1 MRKIKLFLLLF
12 VVFFIFCVILY
23 AGKRWYSHESE
34 VNAKLWAIQTAADT
48 ISESLKEK
56 ETPFIIQLGKDY
68 LHEVISH
75 EEETNFNAYLKL
87 ASGEDINLLIVGDS
101 ISAQDW
107 SAEIADQIKWNFGA
121 ECNITNLSMGGNTCY
136 AGYVR
141 TMIHADGD
149 YDLAIICFVQ
159 NDPAEDFSIYYEAV
173 IRAILEKNPG
183 VEIIAVL
190 ESSQRTY
197 TEKIK
202 NIIELAEYYEIAL
215 ADTIAAYD
223 DSEYSYEALSP
234 DGVHPGELGKELY
247 VDTVMDVLFD
257 HVEKNVYKELSFPG
271 KSTQESQIYDRQKT
285 ESIVP
290 AMHPESAVLGKCS
303 FIPAELFSR
312 IDDRSYSFYI
322 SDFKGVMGIYCA
334 RLPGNNHIQFFYN
347 GEQIGEY
354 SEEFDHTFLQEM
366 IFLVDRN
373 IHEISGTIDVV
384 FNSTENAESFRG
396 MAFSCAEET
405 ERGVI

>member
-1 MRKIKLFLLLF
+1 MKRTKIILLIIITAGLLLA
-12 VVFFIFCVILY
+12 VY
-23 AGKRWYSHESE
+23 AGKRWYTHESE
-34 VNAKLWAIQTAADT
+34 VNAKLWAIQTDT
-48 ISESLKEK
+48 DKIAESLKGK
-56 ETPFIIQLGKDY
+56 ETPFVYRLGKDY
-68 LHEVISH
+68 LHDMIMGSDK
-75 EEETNFNAYLKL
+75 TDYNAYLKL
-87 ASGEDINLLIVGDS
+87 AAGEDINLLIVGES

-107 SAEIADQIKWNFGA
+107 SADIAEQIKWNFGA

-141 TMIHADGD
+141 TMIHADGE
-149 YDLAIICFVQ
+149 YDLAVICFGQ
-159 NDPAEDFSIYYEAV
+159 NDPAEDFSTYYEAV
-173 IRAILEKNPG
+173 IRTILEKNPG
-183 VEIIAVL
+183 IEIMAVL
-190 ESSQRTY
+190 ESSERTY
-197 TEKIK
+197 TEKLK
-202 NIIELAEYYEIAL
+202 SIIELAEYYEIAL
-215 ADTIAAYD
+215 A
-223 DSEYSYEALSP
+223 ERPERR
-234 DGVHPGELGKELY
+234 GVHPGELGKELY
-247 VDTVMDVLFD
+247 LDTVMDVLFD

-271 KSTQESQIYDRQKT
+271 KSTQESQISDRQKT

-290 AMHPESAVLGKCS
+290 AMHPETAVLGKCS

-312 IDDRSYSFYI
+312 IDDKRYSFYI

-334 RLPGNNHIQFFYN
+334 RLPGNNYIQFFYN
-347 GEQIGEY
+347 GELIGEY
-354 SEEFDHTFLQEM
+354 SEEFNHTFLQEM

>member
-1 MRKIKLFLLLF
+1 MKRTKIILLIIITAGLLLA
-12 VVFFIFCVILY
+12 VY
-23 AGKRWYSHESE
+23 AGKRWYTHESE
-34 VNAKLWAIQTAADT
+34 VNAKLWAIQTDT
-48 ISESLKEK
+48 DKIAESLKGK
-56 ETPFIIQLGKDY
+56 ETPFVYRLGKDY
-68 LHEVISH
+68 LHDMIMGSDK
-75 EEETNFNAYLKL
+75 TDYNAYLKL
-87 ASGEDINLLIVGDS
+87 AAGENINLLIVGDS

-107 SAEIADQIKWNFGA
+107 TADIAEQIKWNFGA
-121 ECNITNLSMGGNTCY
+121 ECNVTNLSMGGNTCY

-141 TMIHADGD
+141 TMIHADGE
-149 YDLAIICFVQ
+149 YDLAVICFGQ
-159 NDPAEDFSIYYEAV
+159 NDPAEDFSTYYEAV
-173 IRAILEKNPG
+173 IRTILEKNPG
-183 VEIIAVL
+183 IEIMAVL
-190 ESSQRTY
+190 ESSERTY
-197 TEKIK
+197 TEKLK
-202 NIIELAEYYEIAL
+202 SIIELAEYYEIAL

-247 VDTVMDVLFD
+247 VGTVMDVLFD
-257 HVEKNVYKELSFPG
+257 HVEKNVYKELNFPG
-271 KSTQESQIYDRQKT
+271 KSTQESQISDRQKT

-290 AMHPESAVLGKCS
+290 AMHPETAVLGKCS

-312 IDDRSYSFYI
+312 IDDKRYSFYI

-334 RLPGNNHIQFFYN
+334 RLPGNNYIQFFYN
-347 GEQIGEY
+347 GELIGEY
-354 SEEFDHTFLQEM
+354 SEEFNHTFLQEM